1 MNKVSIGA
9 STIAFFIAIVGSVI
23 AFVTAWAESGSAPTW
38 LGLVTAG
45 LVAVMGILRTAQA
58 MQLNNT
64 PADIDLTEVLS
75 DPPAVPTD
83 APSK

>member
-9 STIAFFIAIVGSVI
+9 STIAFIIAIVGGVI
-23 AFVTAWAESGSAPTW
+23 AFVTAWANSGTAPTW

-58 MQLNNT
+58 MQLNGA
-64 PADIDLTEVLS
+64 PSDLDLTDVLS

-83 APSK
+83 APAK